1 MKCSFGD
8 DLLSKI
14 PAEDMMLCRR
24 KNIIRAPR
32 DPDWQDEHV
41 QCGRANRQWESE
53 VEKIRQMYER
63 QMSII
68 SLTSKTPSA
77 LMGFGSL
84 ERW

>member
-1 MKCSFGD
+1 MKCSFGN
-8 DLLSKI
+8 DLLSKT

-68 SLTSKTPSA
+68 SLTSRTPSV
-77 LMGFGSL
+77 LMGFGSFK
-84 ERW
+84 RW

>member
-14 PAEDMMLCRR
+14 PAEDMVLHRR
-24 KNIIRAPR
+24 KKIRAPH

-41 QCGRANRQWESE
+41 QRGRANRQWRSQ

-77 LMGFGSL
+77 LMGFGSVM
-84 ERW
+84 R

>member
-1 MKCSFGD
+1 MKCRFGD

-14 PAEDMMLCRR
+14 PAEDKMLRRR
-24 KNIIRAPR
+24 KNMIRAPR

-41 QCGRANRQWESE
+41 QRGRANRQWESE

-63 QMSII
+63 QMNII

-77 LMGFGSL
+77 LMGFRSFK
-84 ERW
+84 RW

>member
-14 PAEDMMLCRR
+14 SAEDMVLRRR
-24 KNIIRAPR
+24 KNITRDPR

-41 QCGRANRQWESE
+41 QRGRANRQWESE

-63 QMSII
+63 QMSVI

-77 LMGFGSL
+77 LMGFGSFKS
-84 ERW
+84 W